1 MNLPAAIDLYLNAKR
16 ALGAVFS
23 AERRVLRS
31 FARCVGDLPVADITA
46 AMCESFC
53 RGTAPPT
60 QLGVRTHYT
69 RHAFFR

>member
-31 FARCVGDLPVADITA
+31 FARRVG
-46 AMCESFC
+46 E
-53 RGTAPPT
+53 
-60 QLGVRTHYT
+60 VRF
-69 RHAFFR
+69 AGE